1 MSNQKF
7 SFLSLLFIFGILVFF
22 TSCQPDEE
30 LDLTSEEELL
40 PLGQFPGVDPAL
52 WSYFSNFEAEA
63 ATRGLDIDLYL
74 ANITG
79 EIAEIEEEHV
89 AGRCTFSSAAPNA
102 VTIDKTF
109 WDRSSV
115 LFREFVVFHEL
126 GHCFLGRGHEE
137 RTNAD
142 GTCSSIMR
150 SGIED
155 CRDNYRTTT
164 REAYLDEL
172 FGRMAM

>member
-1 MSNQKF
+1 MSKQKF
-7 SFLSLLFIFGILVFF
+7 SFFSLILIFGMLHFLS
-22 TSCQPDEE
+22 SCVPDEK
-30 LDLTSEEELL
+30 LNVTSEEELL
-40 PLGQFPGVDPAL
+40 PLGEFPGVDPDL
-52 WSYFSNFEAEA
+52 WSYFSAFEAA
-63 ATRGLDIDLYL
+63 AAARGLDIDLYV

-79 EIAEIEEEHV
+79 EISEITEEHV
-89 AGRCTFSSAAPNA
+89 AGQCTFSSAAPNN

-137 RTNAD
+137 GVNAD

-150 SGIED
+150 SGVED

-164 REAYLDEL
+164 RAEYLDEL
-172 FGRMAM
+172 FGEMTL

>member
-1 MSNQKF
+1 MSKLKF
-7 SFLSLLFIFGILVFF
+7 PFLSLILILSTLSFF
-22 TSCQPDEE
+22 TACQPDEE
-30 LDLTSEEELL
+30 LDLTTEEELL

-52 WSYFSNFEAEA
+52 WSYFANFEAEA
-63 ATRGLDIDLYL
+63 AARGLDIDLYVS
-74 ANITG
+74 NITG

-109 WDRSSV
+109 WDQSSV

-137 RTNAD
+137 GTNPN
-142 GTCSSIMR
+142 GTCTSIMR
-150 SGIED
+150 SGVED

-164 REAYLDEL
+164 RTAYLDEL
-172 FGRMAM
+172 FGAISL